1 MFAKILNLIKGI
13 TNYKTIL
20 IIIGVGLFTLLADGK
35 AYKQKGYIK
44 ELKIVK
50 FISYSYITIGGLM
63 YILLLLT

>member
-1 MFAKILNLIKGI
+1 MFAKILNILKGI

-20 IIIGVGLFTLLADGK
+20 IIIGVGIFTLLADGK

-44 ELKIVK
+44 EVKIVK

-63 YILLLLT
+63 YVLLLLT